1 MLPQRI
7 ELPTNLQVGS
17 VNAYLFTGPEPIL
30 VDAGIGTDACW
41 EALQAGLALHG
52 LTVADLSRVVITHPH
67 VDHYGL
73 AARIV
78 AQSDADVWIAE
89 PGAPWL
95 DPSRA
100 LWQQRLAYHER
111 YFLPAVGLPPELIAA
126 AVRGMATINSLAD
139 PLPPERV
146 VAFAVDG
153 VVQMGGW
160 PWRVLF
166 TPGHAGTQT
175 CFYQP
180 ETRQLLS
187 SDHLMAV
194 TPTPVVENVPGV
206 ADARVP
212 ALPRFLESLAL
223 VEALEVDAVHPG
235 HGRAFGNHRAVI
247 ARQRTRIADRK
258 LECLELVRGGAD
270 SAVDLLAQMYSHIP
284 LQGRIVALY
293 MLVGYLDLLLA
304 DGAVVRETVD
314 GVWRFRATG

>member
-41 EALQAGLALHG
+41 EALQAGMALHG

-78 AQSDADVWIAE
+78 AHSDADVWIAE

-100 LWQQRLAYHER
+100 LWRQRLAYHER
-111 YFLPAVGLPPELIAA
+111 YFLPAVGLPPDMIAL
-126 AVRGMATINSLAD
+126 AVQGMATINALAD
-139 PLPPERV
+139 PVPPERV

-153 VVQMGGW
+153 VVQMGGR
-160 PWRVLF
+160 PWQVLF

-187 SDHLMAV
+187 ADHLLAI
-194 TPTPVVENVPGV
+194 TPTPVVENVPDV
-206 ADARVP
+206 PDKRVP
-212 ALPRFLESLAL
+212 ALPRFLESLGL
-223 VEALEVDAVHPG
+223 VEALEVDTVHPG
-235 HGRAFGNHRAVI
+235 HGRAFGDHRAVI
-247 ARQRTRIADRK
+247 ARQRARILERK
-258 LECLELVRGGAD
+258 QECLALVRNGVE
-270 SAVDLLAQMYSHIP
+270 SAVDLLVQMYSHIP
-284 LQGRIVALY
+284 LQARIVALY
-293 MLVGYLDLLLA
+293 MLIGYLDLLLVE
-304 DGAVVRETVD
+304 GAVARETVD
-314 GVWRFRATG
+314 GVWRFRAVD